1 MAWAPAHGISGGTTG
16 IFDFFEEK
24 VLSIAKELGRRPVL
38 WEGAMDANLK
48 SPQQSESGAVIEP
61 WKCWSGLNT
70 RSAAT
75 AAKQGL
81 AAAMAAGREHQQAA
95 EHRKRAAE
103 LELEAHA
110 MVVKAAAHAATP

>member
-1 MAWAPAHGISGGTTG
+1 MRIFPDEFIHLGADEVRPQCWKEDSELMAWAPAHGISGGTTG

-75 AAKQGL
+75 AAK
-81 AAAMAAGREHQQAA
+81 H
-95 EHRKRAAE
+95 
-103 LELEAHA
+103 
-110 MVVKAAAHAATP
+110 